1 MKINSRENRSIF
13 AEKYLLNPSIY
24 KKYTYKGFT
33 LSEVLITLGIIGI
46 VAALTIPTLI
56 SKYREK
62 ATITKVKES
71 YSMLAQ
77 AYQFAVN
84 ENGSPDSWKFGSGM
98 YDAVSHQKAANY
110 LKPYLK
116 LSADCVGKSVSYVQK
131 YCSSAFSGAAS
142 TYFSLVRLHNGA
154 ALVFRIWY
162 PNCDGAYANT
172 KEHDTCG
179 SIYVLT
185 EPMKS
190 SEHGKTQFAFY
201 LTKKGVI
208 PFGGKGSK
216 LTFEQACNPEIEVPY
231 PGFSANSNM
240 YACTAWVIYNN
251 NMDYLKC
258 PGELSWD
265 GKHSCD
271 E

>member
-1 MKINSRENRSIF
+1 MLHWSLEF
-13 AEKYLLNPSIY
+13 
-24 KKYTYKGFT
+24 
-33 LSEVLITLGIIGI
+33 GIQI
-46 VAALTIPTLI
+46 VT
-56 SKYREK
+56 
-62 ATITKVKES
+62 
-71 YSMLAQ
+71 
-77 AYQFAVN
+77 
-84 ENGSPDSWKFGSGM
+84 
-98 YDAVSHQKAANY
+98 
-110 LKPYLK
+110 
-116 LSADCVGKSVSYVQK
+116 
-131 YCSSAFSGAAS
+131 
-142 TYFSLVRLHNGA
+142 
-154 ALVFRIWY
+154 
-162 PNCDGAYANT
+162 GAYANT

-185 EPMKS
+185 DPMKS

>member
-1 MKINSRENRSIF
+1 M
-13 AEKYLLNPSIY
+13 
-24 KKYTYKGFT
+24 
-33 LSEVLITLGIIGI
+33 ITLGIIGI

-56 SKYREK
+56 SKYQEK
-62 ATITKVKES
+62 VTITRLKET
-71 YSMLAQ
+71 YSTLAQ

-84 ENGSPDSWKFGSGM
+84 ENGSPASWTFGTRM
-98 YDAVSHQKAANY
+98 YDAVSHQKMANY
-110 LKPYLK
+110 FKPYLK
-116 LSADCVGKSVSYVQK
+116 LSADCVGKSVTYVKQ
-131 YCSSAFSGAAS
+131 YCSSAFYGAAS
-142 TYFSLVRLHNGA
+142 TSFSLVRLRNGA

-162 PNCDGAYANT
+162 PSCNGVYANE
-172 KEHDTCG
+172 KEHNTCG

-185 EPMKS
+185 DPMNS
-190 SEHGKTQFAFY
+190 SEPGKTQFAFY
-201 LTKKGVI
+201 LTKGGLI
-208 PFGGKGSK
+208 PFGLNGSV

-231 PGFSANSNM
+231 PGFSSNSNM

-258 PGELSWD
+258 PGELSWE